1 MGKPD
6 LGDRIAQVL
15 VVLATLFSLAIGI
28 CMLVD
33 PFGWYQALPTVKFT
47 GPPNQHF
54 IRDIGLAYLT
64 CAFLLG
70 FAAVNVRMRWIAAFA
85 GSLWLA
91 MHGILHI
98 WEVTNGICSTSAFLM
113 DAPAVIAPPL
123 LVWIAIGIVFSRQ
136 RMFPAGAAGP
146 I

>member
-1 MGKPD
+1 
-6 LGDRIAQVL
+6 VL
-15 VVLATLFSLAIGI
+15 VVLATLFSLAIGLF
-28 CMLVD
+28 MLVD

-64 CAFLLG
+64 CAVLLG
-70 FAAVNVRMRWIAAFA
+70 FAAVNIRMRWIAAFA

-123 LVWIAIGIVFSRQ
+123 LVWIALWIVFSRQ